1 MAVTVSKSQTR
12 PWSPKSQL
20 ELPADQRFVVTL
32 RPISFGLRTYLSGL
46 ASSTE
51 DGAARMAPLLMR
63 ASVVNFQGLK
73 SEDGSEIPF
82 VATTLRIG
90 GHEVKGAPDDATFD
104 ALNALDNESLGELLS
119 ECMQS
124 MGLTKADVLS

>member
-12 PWSPKSQL
+12 EWSPKSQL
-20 ELPADQRFVVTL
+20 ELPADQRLVLTL

-63 ASVVNFQGLK
+63 ASVAGFRGLK
-73 SEDGSEIPF
+73 QEGGAEVPF
-82 VATTLRIG
+82 GATTLRIG

-104 ALNALDNESLGELLS
+104 ALNALDNDSLGELLS

-124 MGLTKADVLS
+124 MGLTKSDVLS